1 MAFGYN
7 RVSGSNSIQVV
18 GDLVA
23 GADPQRNT
31 KIDFDNDRIDLV
43 VGGNTI
49 ATLTPTQF
57 SSSNIVSSGD
67 IITSQ
72 SLKSLN
78 SSGDEGGEIFLNKSV
93 TNTVITGGVTIDV
106 YQNKVRIF
114 ETQGTN
120 RGGYFDISA
129 LDAGV
134 GTNLASGGPGGSGDI
149 TSVVAGTNLTGGGTT
164 GDVTLSLSSS
174 INLTSV
180 TASFSGNAA
189 NLTSVTA
196 SAINDTTSS
205 FAIQGVEDGQYLK
218 RSGNKIIG
226 AFILST
232 FVMFPVPFDGQEIA
246 DTSITISGTAV

>member
-31 KIDFDNDRIDLV
+31 KIDFDNDKIDFV
-43 VGGNTI
+43 AGGVTVLSI
-49 ATLTPTQF
+49 TPTLV
-57 SSSNIVSSGD
+57 SSSTD
-67 IITSQ
+67 ITSYGY
-72 SLKSLN
+72 LKSLN
-78 SSGDEGGEIFLNKSV
+78 SSGDEGGEILLAKAV
-93 TNTVITGGVTIDV
+93 TNTTLTGSGITIDS
-106 YQNKVRIF
+106 YQNKIRFF
-114 ETQGTN
+114 EQGGSA
-120 RGGYFDISA
+120 RGAYID
-129 LDAGV
+129 LTECDAAA
-134 GTNLASGGPGGSGDI
+134 GTNLLAGGGGGSGDI

-164 GDVTLSLSSS
+164 GDVTLNLSSS

-180 TASFSGNAA
+180 TASFSGSGA

-205 FAIQGVEDGQYLK
+205 FAIEGVEDGQYLK

-232 FVMFPVPFDGQEIA
+232 FVMFPVPFVGQEIA